1 MLYDIMLDDVT
12 STYAVSRWSDV
23 FTRKQPRIGS
33 VVRCEFPQGTKSAN
47 TLGGFP
53 SFCGNKLPEAH
64 SKLDIF
70 KKPKKNM
77 FCAERVLARF
87 GSWDLPFRNLGSVG
101 LALQDSAEGAGRP
114 PYCHLRWTASWTPMV
129 QSGPNNRKKRGS

>member
-23 FTRKQPRIGS
+23 FIRKQPRIGS

-70 KKPKKNM
+70 KKPTKKTCFVLNA
-77 FCAERVLARF
+77 FWLVLAAGICHSEIWVR
-87 GSWDLPFRNLGSVG
+87 L
-101 LALQDSAEGAGRP
+101 DSPCRIPLKVPEGPGI
-114 PYCHLRWTASWTPMV
+114 V
-129 QSGPNNRKKRGS
+129 I